1 MPEIINLALRGA
13 QIFFGIL
20 ILGLS
25 GHLVASQRYGGAP
38 ATTNYEVF
46 VGILCLLVAL
56 IGVAA
61 SFISAIGGV
70 ILFALDALTCL
81 FLFAGGVA
89 FAARIPLHCGCN
101 QPHSQCTHL
110 TNNNIVNG
118 GVTTVDGHH
127 VVDPNVNRVDRCRQ
141 AQADTAFIWFAW
153 AAFVATA
160 LFSFLAWRRG
170 GIK

>member
-1 MPEIINLALRGA
+1 MPEIIPLALRGA

-56 IGVAA
+56 IGLAA
-61 SFISAIGGV
+61 SFVSAIGGIIMFV
-70 ILFALDALTCL
+70 LDGLTCL

-89 FAARIPLHCGCN
+89 FAARIPINCGCSEA
-101 QPHSQCTHL
+101 HSMCTHL
-110 TNNNIVNG
+110 THNNIVNG
-118 GVTTVDGHH
+118 GVDGQHNVDQ
-127 VVDPNVNRVDRCRQ
+127 NVNRVDRCRQ

-153 AAFVATA
+153 AAFAATA
-160 LFSFLAWRRG
+160 FFSFLAWRRG
-170 GIK
+170 GVK